1 VETINLCNIKLLFRF
16 TNRVDKDFRTS
27 KTARDNSL
35 DELDS
40 DTSKDIKKGMNKFE
54 AKIKAGGAQ
63 QATQQGLTNKH
74 NGN

>member
-1 VETINLCNIKLLFRF
+1 
-16 TNRVDKDFRTS
+16 VDKDYRTS
-27 KTARDNSL
+27 KTARDNPL

-40 DTSKDIKKGMNKFE
+40 DTGKDIKRGMNKFE
-54 AKIKAGGAQ
+54 AKIKAGGRQ